1 MDKGYAYI
9 ADLSYELGDIPKNG
23 IVSRT
28 LQNDGHMKVILFGFD
43 QGQELSEHIA
53 SMPAN
58 IQVIRGEARIT
69 LGDDLVKARAGAWI
83 YMSPGIRHSIYAET
97 TLVMLLLL
105 IKSK

>member
-1 MDKGYAYI
+1 MDKGYTYI
-9 ADLSYELGDIPKNG
+9 KDLNNELTEIPKDG

-28 LQNDGHMKVILFGFD
+28 LHNDNHLKAILFAFD
-43 QGQELSEHIA
+43 QGQELSEHTA

-58 IQVIRGEARIT
+58 IQIIDGEARIT
-69 LGDDLVKARAGAWI
+69 LGDDLFNASKGAWI
-83 YMSPGIRHSIYAET
+83 QMSPGMRHSIYAET